1 MKIAKMELYELTAR
15 RLNEKGVLPK
25 SCRKF
30 TSSLVQKALAG
41 AVQYPE
47 VIRERDLIL
56 KENET
61 AKL

>member
-1 MKIAKMELYELTAR
+1 MKLAKMELYELTAR
-15 RLNEKGVLPK
+15 RLNEKGILPK

-30 TSSLVQKALAG
+30 TSSLVQKALSG
-41 AVQYPE
+41 AVEYPE
-47 VIRERDLIL
+47 VIKERDLIL

>member
-15 RLNEKGVLPK
+15 RLNEKGILPK

-30 TSSLVQKALAG
+30 TSSLVQKALTG
-41 AVQYPE
+41 AVEYPE

>member
-1 MKIAKMELYELTAR
+1 MELYELTAR
-15 RLNEKGVLPK
+15 RLNEKGVIPK

-41 AVQYPE
+41 AVEYPE

>member
-15 RLNEKGVLPK
+15 RLNEKGVIPK

-41 AVQYPE
+41 AVEYPE

>member
-1 MKIAKMELYELTAR
+1 MRLGKMELYELIAR
-15 RLNEKGVLPK
+15 RLNDKGILPK
-25 SCRKF
+25 SARKF

-47 VIRERDLIL
+47 VIEELYLIL
-56 KENET
+56 KENEP

>member
-41 AVQYPE
+41 AVEYPE